1 MRQVHR
7 LFQRFSLI
15 VAMLFASIV
24 AALAQNTIRGT
35 ILDAGGEPLIG
46 ATVVMKGKPSVAAV
60 TDFDGNFELKTPAKK
75 VTLVVS
81 YVGMV
86 TKEVVV
92 VEGHAAKIVL
102 KDEEHTQQ

>member
-60 TDFDGNFELKTPAKK
+60 TDFDSLFLTWEWSPRRLSLSRDMRQK
-75 VTLVVS
+75 S
-81 YVGMV
+81 S
-86 TKEVVV
+86 
-92 VEGHAAKIVL
+92 
-102 KDEEHTQQ
+102 